1 MKMAMEVVW
10 GQREG
15 EDRFRKIFQL
25 SPNLMLVCRWNDFA
39 ILDVNN
45 AFLESFELEKNEVIG
60 KTTLDIG
67 FWVKTEDKLNFIRK
81 LAKEGTVINYETVFK
96 AKDEIK
102 VGLLS
107 AKIVNIDNKSC
118 VIVIITDITS
128 KKIFENELMQLELN
142 NILLEMAASISHEVR
157 NPMTTV
163 RGYLQL
169 LRKKDEKCSAFRNV
183 FDIMIEELDRANE
196 LITEFLAIAQKRSY
210 EIQTINLNDII
221 KKLFPLLQAE
231 ALMESKFIK
240 MELDDIPKLPLNEA
254 EIRQV
259 IINLVKNAIDIS
271 PVNGFV
277 KIKTEN
283 REEEKKVVLSVH
295 DQGTGISPENM
306 AKLGTPFF
314 TTKENGTG
322 LGLAVCYRII
332 ERHQGSIEIETSP
345 FGTVFKVIF
354 NYE

>member
-1 MKMAMEVVW
+1 MGIKVVRK
-10 GQREG
+10 QRE
-15 EDRFRKIFQL
+15 EEERFRKIFQL
-25 SPNLMLVCRWNDFA
+25 SPNLMFVGRWDDFT

-45 AFLESFELEKNEVIG
+45 AFLESFGLPKNEILG

-67 FWVKTEDKLNFIRK
+67 FWAKAEDKRNFVRK
-81 LAKEGTVINYETVFK
+81 LAKERTIINYETVFK
-96 AKDEIK
+96 AKGEIK
-102 VGLLS
+102 IGLIS
-107 AKIVNIDNKSC
+107 AEIVNINNKAC

-128 KKIFENELMQLELN
+128 KKTFENEIIELELN

-169 LRKKDEKCSAFRNV
+169 LRKKDEKCSEFQDV
-183 FDIMIEELDRANE
+183 FDLMVDELDRANE
-196 LITEFLAIAQKRSY
+196 LITEFLSIAQKRSY

>member
-1 MKMAMEVVW
+1 
-10 GQREG
+10 
-15 EDRFRKIFQL
+15 
-25 SPNLMLVCRWNDFA
+25 
-39 ILDVNN
+39 
-45 AFLESFELEKNEVIG
+45 
-60 KTTLDIG
+60 
-67 FWVKTEDKLNFIRK
+67 
-81 LAKEGTVINYETVFK
+81 
-96 AKDEIK
+96 
-102 VGLLS
+102 
-107 AKIVNIDNKSC
+107 
-118 VIVIITDITS
+118 
-128 KKIFENELMQLELN
+128 MQLELN